1 MNHGKV
7 EIESR
12 MVCFQGFFR
21 IEKFRLRHSLFK
33 GGMSGT
39 MSREL
44 FERGH
49 AVAVLPYDP
58 VLDRVVLVEQF
69 RIGALDSPHGPWL
82 TEIVAGM
89 ISRGEVEEEVARR
102 EAEEE
107 ADCTLGELLPICRFY
122 SSPGGCSESVM
133 LFCGRVDA
141 AKVGGVH
148 GLEHEHEDIRVFTL
162 PFAEAMEWLKT
173 GKINSAA
180 PIIALQWLALNKGR
194 VAAMWGVEGE

>member
-1 MNHGKV
+1 MNYG
-7 EIESR
+7 EIDIESR
-12 MVCFQGFFR
+12 STCYQGFFR
-21 IEKFRLRHSLFK
+21 IEKFRLRHALFG
-33 GGMSGT
+33 GGMSDT

-58 VLDRVVLVEQF
+58 VLDRVVLIEQF
-69 RIGALDSPHGPWL
+69 RIGALHDPQGPWL

-89 ISRGEVEEEVARR
+89 IGAGETEESVARR

-107 ADCTLGELLPICRFY
+107 AGCLISEMAPICRFY

-141 AKVGGVH
+141 SAIGGIH
-148 GLEHEHEDIRVFTL
+148 GLAHEHEDIRVFT
-162 PFAEAMEWLKT
+162 AEFGDAMAWIES
-173 GKINSAA
+173 GRINSAA
-180 PIIALQWLALNKGR
+180 PIMALQWLALNKSK
-194 VAAMWGVEGE
+194 VKAAWQR